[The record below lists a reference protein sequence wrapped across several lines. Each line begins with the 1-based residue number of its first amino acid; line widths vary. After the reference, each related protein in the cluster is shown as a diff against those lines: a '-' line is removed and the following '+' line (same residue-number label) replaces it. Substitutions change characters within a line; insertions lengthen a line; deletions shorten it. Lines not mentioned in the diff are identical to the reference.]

1 MTRISNRAA
10 LAAVVA
16 VALAA
21 SLAGLG
27 NAFVYDDIVMVQ
39 LNERVHGLSHW
50 REILTSPYW
59 PPPWNQEHYRPFTS
73 LLFAA
78 QYSLGAGFPLIFRIT
93 SYLLYAG
100 AAAGVFLLGTRLLPR
115 HIALGV
121 ALLFAAHPVH
131 VEAVAPAVG
140 QSELVVGL
148 AAVVMTI
155 VYLDRRRGG
164 LLALRDWAVL
174 GGLYAIASLSKEH
187 GLVLPGLLLAAEV
200 FLFERPL
207 RARLR
212 ELWRGYAGLAGLG
225 LGMVLLRFAVLGGQ
239 FSGQWTTEA
248 LNGLSMDGRA
258 LTMLQVV
265 PHWLRLLIWPAEL
278 QVEYSPQEFVAVTR
292 IGAAEVLGL
301 ALLAAWAAGIWL
313 ARRRMPVLSFGLAWM
328 AVVLLPVSNVLVPTG
343 SLLAERL
350 LYLPSVGFLLGAGAV
365 VTRLLGEGVPAASKS
380 RMLAGAVALLALAG
394 VARSAERHRIWRSEA
409 IFSVRGVQDAPKSF
423 RAQRAYGNVLFDL
436 GLKDLA
442 LEAYGKAIELAEAT
456 GHAWRVRND
465 LAARFRAAGE
475 SASEAEQLRLSL
487 EENPE
492 QEDSRGYLVAAR
504 LALGQYDEA
513 AREADTAM
521 ARGGAPAVFQ
531 GLRAMAD
538 SAARIGAPPGSV
550 RIRVVTGAPDLRP

>member
-1 MTRISNRAA
+1 
-10 LAAVVA
+10 VH
-16 VALAA
+16 
-21 SLAGLG
+21 
-27 NAFVYDDIVMVQ
+27 

-50 REILTSPYW
+50 REILGSPYW
-59 PPPWNQEHYRPFTS
+59 PPPWNQEHYRPLTS

-78 QYSLGAGFPLIFRIT
+78 QYSLGAGFPLVFRIT

-148 AAVVMTI
+148 AAVMMTI
-155 VYLDRRRGG
+155 VYLDRRRAGA
-164 LLALRDWAVL
+164 LAFRDWAVL
-174 GGLYAIASLSKEH
+174 GGLYAVASLSKEH
-187 GLVLPGLLLAAEV
+187 GLVLPGLLLATEV
-200 FLFERPL
+200 FLLKGPL
-207 RARLR
+207 RARAR

-225 LGMVLLRFAVLGGQ
+225 LGLVLLRFAVLGGQ

-248 LNGLSMDGRA
+248 LNGLSMGGRA

-265 PHWLRLLIWPAEL
+265 PHWARLLVWPAAL
-278 QVEYSPQEFVAVTR
+278 QVEYSPQEFMAVTR
-292 IGAAEVLGL
+292 IGPAEALGL
-301 ALLAAWAAGIWL
+301 VLLAAWAAGIWL
-313 ARRRMPVLSFGLAWM
+313 ARKRMPGLSFGLAWM

-350 LYLPSVGFLLGAGAV
+350 LYLPSVGGLLGAGAV
-365 VTRLLGEGVPAASKS
+365 VTRLLGDGAPAASRS
-380 RMLAGAVALLALAG
+380 RLLTGAVALLALAG

-409 IFSVRGVQDAPKSF
+409 IFSVRGVQDAPRSF

-442 LEAYGKAIELAEAT
+442 LEAYGKAIELSAPT

-487 EENPE
+487 EENPD
-492 QEDSRGYLVAAR
+492 QEDSRGHLVAAR
-504 LALGQYDEA
+504 LVLGQYDRA
-513 AREADTAM
+513 AREADTAL
-521 ARGGAPAVFQ
+521 ARGASPTVFQ
-531 GLRAMAD
+531 GLRALAD
-538 SAARIGAPPGSV
+538 SAARAGAPAGSV
-550 RIRVVTGAPDLRP
+550 RIRVVTGAPGPRP

>member
-1 MTRISNRAA
+1 MSRISDRAA

-21 SLAGLG
+21 SLAGLD
-27 NAFVYDDIVMVQ
+27 NAFVYDDVVMIQ
-39 LNERVHGLSHW
+39 LNDRVHGLSHW
-50 REILTSPYW
+50 REILGSPYW
-59 PPPWNQEHYRPFTS
+59 PPPWNQEHYRPLTS

-140 QSELVVGL
+140 QSELMVGL
-148 AAVVMTI
+148 VAVMMTI
-155 VYLDRRRGG
+155 VYLDRRRAGSF
-164 LLALRDWAVL
+164 ALRDWAVL
-174 GGLYAIASLSKEH
+174 SGLYAVASLSKEH
-187 GLVLPGLLLAAEV
+187 GLVLPGLLLAVEM
-200 FLFERPL
+200 FLLDGPI
-207 RARLR
+207 RARAR
-212 ELWRGYAGLAGLG
+212 ELWRGYAGLTGLG
-225 LGMVLLRFAVLGGQ
+225 LGLVVLRFAVLGGQ

-248 LNGLSMDGRA
+248 LNGLSMAGRA

-265 PHWLRLLIWPAEL
+265 PHWLRLLVWPAHL
-278 QVEYSPQEFVAVTR
+278 QVEYSPQEFMAASG
-292 IGAAEVLGL
+292 IGPAEALGL
-301 ALLAAWAAGIWL
+301 LLLAAWALGVWL

-365 VTRLLGEGVPAASKS
+365 VARLLGDGAPSASKS
-380 RMLAGAVALLALAG
+380 RVLTGAVALLALAG
-394 VARSAERHRIWRSEA
+394 VVRSAERHRVWRNEG
-409 IFSVRGVQDAPKSF
+409 IFSVRGVQDAPRSF
-423 RAQRAYGNVLFDL
+423 RAQRAYGNVLFEL
-436 GLKDLA
+436 GLKELA
-442 LEAYGKAIELAEAT
+442 LDAYGKAIELSAPT
-456 GHAWRVRND
+456 GHSWRVRND

-487 EENPE
+487 GENPE
-492 QEDSRGYLVAAR
+492 QEDSRGHLVAAR
-504 LALGQYDEA
+504 LALGQYEEA
-513 AREADTAM
+513 AREADA
-521 ARGGAPAVFQ
+521 ALDRGGSPAVFR
-531 GLRAMAD
+531 GLRALAD
-538 SAARIGAPPGSV
+538 SAALAGAPPGSV
-550 RIRVVTGAPDLRP
+550 RIRVVTGATAPRP